1 MHLTNLVAQSQYY
14 AHATALL
21 TSYGLL
27 TSDLASDSVKLW
39 AAEDNGILVGVIGI
53 EHAGDIGLLRSLA
66 VSKSYQGSGIAK
78 QLCDLVFDYAKTG
91 EVAQIY
97 LLTETA
103 AGFFERMGFR
113 EVARETVPDSLRATA
128 QFSALCPESA
138 TVMVR
143 G

>member
-1 MHLTNLVAQSQYY
+1 MNFINLNNQSKNYPR
-14 AHATALL
+14 AISLL

-39 AAEDNGILVGVIGI
+39 AAEDNGALVDVIGI

-91 EVAQIY
+91 GVTQIY

-113 EVARETVPDSLRATA
+113 EVARGRVPDSLRATA

-138 TVMVR
+138 TVMAR

>member
-1 MHLTNLVAQSQYY
+1 MNFINLISQSKNY
-14 AHATALL
+14 ARAISLL

-27 TSDLASDSVKLW
+27 TSDLARDSVKLW
-39 AAEDNGILVGVIGI
+39 AAEDNGNFVGVIGI

-66 VSKSYQGSGIAK
+66 VSKSYQGLGIAK
-78 QLCDLVFDYAKTG
+78 QLCDLAFDYAKTG
-91 EVAQIY
+91 EVTQIY

-103 AGFFERMGFR
+103 AGFFEQMGFR